1 MYYPAL
7 IPFLQQ
13 FPASQLFIIR
23 TEDILLN
30 PSGSFQRLARFLDID
45 PTFFAKRNFYQGE
58 QRLTEEELL
67 STSAPPSKLI
77 EEEEVEEEV
86 MNNTTLND
94 DDHSIT
100 AVNHHTDRDK
110 SLFFHPPQHRPSR
123 QHVNHKVMIH
133 HHHDLSQHIEN
144 RALDQ
149 FLPPSIHDE
158 QQPELS
164 TIYRL
169 QRVFRHLNDRL
180 IEIFDN
186 SKTSFQGWIYDVDR
200 G

>member
-30 PSGSFQRLARFLDID
+30 PSGSFQSLARFLDID
-45 PTFFAKRNFYQGE
+45 PTFFAERNFYQDE
-58 QRLTEEELL
+58 HLTEEELL
-67 STSAPPSKLI
+67 SRPPPPVI
-77 EEEEVEEEV
+77 NVEEEEETSD
-86 MNNTTLND
+86 NSAS
-94 DDHSIT
+94 DHQLT
-100 AVNHHTDRDK
+100 AVNHQREK
-110 SLFFHPPQHRPSR
+110 SLFFHQSRPR
-123 QHVNHKVMIH
+123 HNVNHKIMINDVHIDNRAATH
-133 HHHDLSQHIEN
+133 HHLSSPAPFSSTSLHE
-144 RALDQ
+144 
-149 FLPPSIHDE
+149 E
-158 QQPELS
+158 QPELS
-164 TIYRL
+164 TRYRL

-186 SKTSFQGWIYDVDR
+186 SKTNFNGWIYDVDR